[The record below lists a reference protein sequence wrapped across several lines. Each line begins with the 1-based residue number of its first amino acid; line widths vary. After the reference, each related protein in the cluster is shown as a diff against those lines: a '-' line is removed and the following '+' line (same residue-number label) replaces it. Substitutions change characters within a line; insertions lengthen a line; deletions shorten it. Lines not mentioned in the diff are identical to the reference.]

1 MRNAVTNR
9 ADRVNNRYVLYTSNY
24 GAGWTTWNTSL
35 SLAQRVFLL
44 EYQPFVD
51 HLLAGG
57 TLTEN
62 HPLVLQFSADFAAAF
77 PESQDVYVCTLGLKN
92 LTVQTLPAGTLV
104 RVTEYDGAETVV
116 TQTDSYQW
124 L

>member
-9 ADRVNNRYVLYTSNY
+9 ANRVSNRYVLYTSNY
-24 GAGWTTWNTSL
+24 GAGWTTWNTGL
-35 SLAQRVFLL
+35 SLAQRAFLL
-44 EYQPFVD
+44 EYHPFVD

-77 PESQDVYVCTLGLKN
+77 PENPEPYVCTLGLQN
-92 LTVQTLPAGTLV
+92 LAVATLPAGTLV
-104 RVTEYDGAETVV
+104 RVAEYDGSETVV
-116 TQTDSYQW
+116 TKTDSYQW
-124 L
+124 F